1 MTTNVE
7 KFFADYPIPAA
18 RELIFAEY
26 PGAKVE
32 IHSWLLG
39 GSKEYMRIQTGTH
52 TVLSID
58 DVSVSKKRFI
68 KEIDDL
74 WGLSL
79 FCAYFVN
86 TKNASMSLQAACAAT
101 SVSTIRTS
109 ANMIRINR
117 VRYGFDIRVDGEYV
131 GFASNSAKIYDI
143 VSTKVTDSNVQYV
156 YIIPAY
162 D

>member
-18 RELIFAEY
+18 RELLFAEY

-52 TVLSID
+52 TLLSID
-58 DVSVSKKRFI
+58 DMGVSKKRFI

-74 WGLSL
+74 WGLSF

-86 TKNASMSLQAACAAT
+86 TKNAAMSLQAACAAT

-109 ANMIRINR
+109 TNMIRINR
-117 VRYGFDIRVDGEYV
+117 ARNGFDIRVDGTYV
-131 GFASNSAKIYDI
+131 GFASNSASVYEL
-143 VSTKVTDSNVQYV
+143 VRTKVSDSRVQYV
-156 YIIPAY
+156 YIIPDY